1 MRNDALRIKFAPLV
15 KNRSRTKKII
25 AYYFPKIKKCADL
38 EARMDDRAIAI
49 FDSGLGGLTALK
61 ALRELLP
68 GEDVIFFGDSARAP
82 YGSREREEL
91 IKMSL
96 QDLRFVLDFD
106 VKAVLVACGTSS
118 SNAMEMLKEVSP
130 VPVVGVIDCAAEAAA
145 RTGSR
150 RLGVIATEATI
161 KSGAYQRALAL
172 AAPGAEITARACP
185 AFVPL
190 VEAGRFGKGDPET
203 AKAVTEAL
211 EPFRDAKTEALLL
224 GCTHYPLL
232 TPEILSVLPGIRLIS
247 NSQESVRELAE
258 SLRKSDSLSSKTE
271 GGVTE
276 FYTSGDAEAFREH
289 ASLFLGRNM
298 SGKVSHIAPF
308 SL

>member
-1 MRNDALRIKFAPLV
+1 
-15 KNRSRTKKII
+15 
-25 AYYFPKIKKCADL
+25 
-38 EARMDDRAIAI
+38 MDDRAISI

-91 IKMSL
+91 IRMSL

-118 SNAMEMLKEVSP
+118 SNAMEMLKEASP
-130 VPVVGVIDCAAEAAA
+130 VPVIGVIDCAAKAAA
-145 RTGSR
+145 ETGSS

-161 KSGAYQRALAL
+161 KSGAYQRALSL

-185 AFVPL
+185 DFVPL

-203 AKAVTEAL
+203 ARAVTEAL
-211 EPFRDAKTEALLL
+211 EPFKEAETEVLLL
-224 GCTHYPLL
+224 GCTHYPML
-232 TPEILSVLPGIRLIS
+232 TPEITKTLPGIKLIS
-247 NSQESVRELAE
+247 NSYEAARELVE
-258 SLRKSDSLSSKTE
+258 TLTISNSLSSKKD

-289 ASLFLGRNM
+289 ARMFLGQDM
-298 SGKVSHIAPF
+298 SGKVTHVPDLSEQEEVR
-308 SL
+308 

>member
-1 MRNDALRIKFAPLV
+1 
-15 KNRSRTKKII
+15 
-25 AYYFPKIKKCADL
+25 
-38 EARMDDRAIAI
+38 MDDRAIAI

-91 IKMSL
+91 IKLSL

-118 SNAMEMLKEVSP
+118 SNAMEMLKEASP
-130 VPVVGVIDCAAEAAA
+130 VPVIGVIDCAAAAA
-145 RTGSR
+145 AKTGSS

-161 KSGAYQRALAL
+161 NSGAYQRALAC

-203 AKAVTEAL
+203 ARAVTEAL
-211 EPFRDAKTEALLL
+211 EPFKAAKTEVLLL
-224 GCTHYPLL
+224 GCTHYPML
-232 TPEILSVLPGIRLIS
+232 TPEISEALPGMKLIS
-247 NSQESVRELAE
+247 NSREAAAELAQLLKE
-258 SLRKSDSLSSKTE
+258 SDSLSSKRGE
-271 GGVTE
+271 GTVE
-276 FYTSGDAEAFREH
+276 FYTSGDAETFKENARM
-289 ASLFLGRNM
+289 FLGRNM
-298 SGKVSHIAPF
+298 SGEVSHVPNLCCTDRNAIQEEGK
-308 SL
+308 